1 MGLRFLPS
9 SIVVNRLL
17 LCILNCTSFRQ
28 GVIEDALY
36 GLTVAP
42 VTPADTAAVLPHI
55 RAQDP
60 VTAHVLQG
68 DKGHRSKGAGRG
80 TQTQTLASMESK
92 AERTL
97 SFQQQ
102 K

>member
-68 DKGHRSKGAGRG
+68 DRQG
-80 TQTQTLASMESK
+80 TQVRGSRQKENRGIQTQPLVSI
-92 AERTL
+92 ERIAHGT
-97 SFQQQ
+97 
-102 K
+102 